1 MSDDLRRA
9 AAQDERLDD
18 RLAADLHRRVQDELT
33 AGRRSGTRRCP
44 RCGRPIRAG
53 QAVTRIY
60 GTAVHQR
67 CETSREQ
74 TGRRWS

>member
-1 MSDDLRRA
+1 MSEDLRRA
-9 AAQDERLDD
+9 APDERLVDVGEAD
-18 RLAADLHRRVQDELT
+18 RRSRVQDEL
-33 AGRRSGTRRCP
+33 AAARRKGGRCCP

-67 CETSREQ
+67 CDGLREPA
-74 TGRRWS
+74 RERLS